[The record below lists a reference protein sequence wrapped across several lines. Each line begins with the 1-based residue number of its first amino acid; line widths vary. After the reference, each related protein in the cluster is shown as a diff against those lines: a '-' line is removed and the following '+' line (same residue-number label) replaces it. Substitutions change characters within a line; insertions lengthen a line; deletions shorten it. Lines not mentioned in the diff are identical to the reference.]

1 MAGLFILI
9 ANLSIWLGGSIF
21 NRDAFS
27 NTAVTVIRTGPVRDA
42 VSAAIIED
50 ALKNV
55 PALKDAP
62 DVRASVGSSLKGIVS
77 GILASNTARPVLE
90 NLADGIQRSFTAQN
104 PRAVRLDLRST
115 VKQLQPFVATINR
128 EFDVNISTSEL
139 PKTIVVVKKG
149 ELPSIYGWGVPLL
162 WFGPLL
168 GIFGLALIVGAVW
181 FAGPA
186 RAMVLRVN
194 GTVLTIFA
202 LVFLGLVRFAATPL
216 SAMAQSE
223 NARIVTLKLFDAFSA
238 QLATQTWILAGAGAV
253 LAAVGFL
260 LPRFAGA
267 PPVEE
272 AKSEQRA
279 A

>member
-9 ANLSIWLGGSIF
+9 ANFSIWLGGSIF

-42 VSAAIIED
+42 ISAAIIED
-50 ALKNV
+50 VLKKV
-55 PALKDAP
+55 PTLKAAP

-90 NLADGIQRSFTAQN
+90 NLAAGVQKSFTAQQ
-104 PRAVRLDLRST
+104 PTAVKFDLRST
-115 VKQLQPFVATINR
+115 VRQLQPFVATINR
-128 EFDVNISTSEL
+128 EFDVHISTSEL

-168 GIFGLALIVGAVW
+168 GVFGLALIIGAVW
-181 FAGPA
+181 FAGSA
-186 RAMVLRVN
+186 RALVLRVN
-194 GTVLTIFA
+194 GVVLTIFA
-202 LVFLGLVRFAATPL
+202 LVFLALVRFAASPL
-216 SAMAQSE
+216 SAMVQTE
-223 NARIVTLKLFDAFSA
+223 NARVITLKLFDAFSA
-238 QLATQTWILAGAGAV
+238 QLTAQTWILVGTGAL
-253 LAAVGFL
+253 LAAAGFL
-260 LPRFAGA
+260 LPRLAGA
-267 PPVEE
+267 PPAEE